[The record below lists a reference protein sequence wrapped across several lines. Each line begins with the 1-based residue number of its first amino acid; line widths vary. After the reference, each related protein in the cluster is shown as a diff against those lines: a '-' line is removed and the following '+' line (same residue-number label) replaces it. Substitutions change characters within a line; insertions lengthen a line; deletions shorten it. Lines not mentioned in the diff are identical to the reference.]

1 MRNRSNR
8 NQSGYFA
15 LVVDWLWLVASR
27 KGCINRQISTN
38 QLTHTHI
45 HWTKNCHPM
54 WHAYKGN
61 TNQAFVILVEDTTAS
76 HGPIRKAISSATTL
90 PKIGVQSFNL
100 WPQPQIPYANMA
112 DQSYANEWKLRSR
125 RLPAPDRHWL
135 RTNKQK
141 KSVSASSIEI
151 IIRCM
156 FCFKKEWNVLV
167 PLNKRRLADEW
178 HEMHCVYVLTYETA
192 RTSLQS
198 IITNIK
204 RIWLSCFQYKIVG
217 NSFILFYWI
226 D

>member
-141 KSVSASSIEI
+141 ICISIKHWDYNKVHVLLQERMKCTCSIEQTTTGRRMTWDALCICFNIWDRAHISSID
-151 IIRCM
+151 
-156 FCFKKEWNVLV
+156 N
-167 PLNKRRLADEW
+167 
-178 HEMHCVYVLTYETA
+178 Y
-192 RTSLQS
+192 
-198 IITNIK
+198 
-204 RIWLSCFQYKIVG
+204 
-217 NSFILFYWI
+217 
-226 D
+226 